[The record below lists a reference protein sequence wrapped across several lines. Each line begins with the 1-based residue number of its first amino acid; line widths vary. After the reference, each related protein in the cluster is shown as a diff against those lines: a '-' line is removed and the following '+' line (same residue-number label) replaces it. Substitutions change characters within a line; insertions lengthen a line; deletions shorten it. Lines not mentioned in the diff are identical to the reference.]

1 MPVTVIVGGQ
11 FGSEGKGKVAHFLAK
26 RQGAGVAVR
35 VGGSNAGHTAYDD
48 EGRRHTFRH
57 LPTAALLP
65 DVLCVLGPGSL
76 IDPDVL
82 AAEVDRVGLA
92 QERLCI
98 DPMAFV
104 ITEEHRE
111 REAASG
117 IAKRIGS
124 TASGTG
130 AALVERI
137 ERSSSDN
144 LARCHPFLQRFVTGP
159 VRDVLREALDRDERV
174 IVEGTQ
180 GFGLSNLQAADY
192 PKATSRDTTAAT
204 FVAEAGLSPLDVDEV
219 VLVIRAFP
227 IRVAGESGPLPKE
240 TTWWQVGRSAGQ
252 PELCERTT
260 VTERIRRVGR
270 FDAAVVRA
278 AIAANAPT
286 MIVLNHLDYF
296 GAGAPEMLVRVE
308 ASVGQKVDW
317 LGWSPRSLLP
327 RNGWPPQKA
336 AGPKEDGRARLE
348 TKGASHAQL

>member
-1 MPVTVIVGGQ
+1 MPVSVIVGGQ

-26 RQGAGVAVR
+26 RQGARVAVR

-48 EGRRHTFRH
+48 EGRKHTFRH

-82 AAEVDRVGLA
+82 AEEVDRIGLA
-92 QERLCI
+92 PERLRI
-98 DPMAFV
+98 DPMAYV

-111 REAASG
+111 QEAASG
-117 IAKRIGS
+117 LAKRIGS

-130 AALVERI
+130 AALVARI
-137 ERSSSDN
+137 ERSSGDN
-144 LARCHPFLQRFVTGP
+144 LARCHPFLQRFVAGP
-159 VRDVLREALDRDERV
+159 VRDVLREALDRNERV

-227 IRVAGESGPLPKE
+227 IRVAGDSGPLPKE
-240 TTWWQVGRSAGQ
+240 TTWEKVGGLTNRR
-252 PELCERTT
+252 ELLEYTT
-260 VTERIRRVGR
+260 VTGRVRRVGE
-270 FDAAVVRA
+270 FHSAVVQAAVV
-278 AIAANAPT
+278 ANAPT
-286 MIVLNHLDYF
+286 CVVLNHVDYF
-296 GAGAPEMLVRVE
+296 GACRNEFVEGVE
-308 ASVGQKVDW
+308 ASIGQRVDW
-317 LGWSPRSLLP
+317 IGLSPCDLVAFEHCLGPNVYPSTT
-327 RNGWPPQKA
+327 
-336 AGPKEDGRARLE
+336 DV
-348 TKGASHAQL
+348 

>member
-1 MPVTVIVGGQ
+1 MPVTVIVGAQ

-48 EGRRHTFRH
+48 EGRKHTFRH

-76 IDPDVL
+76 IDADVL
-82 AAEVDRVGLA
+82 AEEIDRIGLA
-92 QERLCI
+92 PERLRI

-104 ITEEHRE
+104 ITQEHRE
-111 REAASG
+111 QEAASG
-117 IAKRIGS
+117 LAKRIGS

-137 ERSSSDN
+137 ERSSGDN
-144 LARCHPFLQRFVTGP
+144 LARCHPFLQRFATGP
-159 VRDVLREALDRDERV
+159 VRDVLREALDGDERV

-204 FVAEAGLSPLDVDEV
+204 FVAEAGVSPLDVDEV

-227 IRVAGESGPLPKE
+227 IRVAGDSGPLPNE
-240 TTWWQVGRSAGQ
+240 TTWWQVGRAAGR
-252 PELCERTT
+252 PALCERTT
-260 VTERIRRVGR
+260 VTERIRRVGH
-270 FDAAVVRA
+270 FDAEVVRA

-286 MIVLNHLDYF
+286 KIVLNHLDYF
-296 GAGAPEMLVRVE
+296 GAEALEMMGRVE
-308 ASVGQKVDW
+308 AAVGRKVDW
-317 LGWSPRSLLP
+317 LGPSPCDILPRS
-327 RNGWPPQKA
+327 GWLQDVTGEPGDGTTHQKA
-336 AGPKEDGRARLE
+336 
-348 TKGASHAQL
+348 KGTSHVRS

>member
-11 FGSEGKGKVAHFLAK
+11 FGSEGKGKVAHLLAK
-26 RQGAGVAVR
+26 RQGARVAVR

-48 EGRRHTFRH
+48 EGRKYTFRH

-65 DVLCVLGPGSL
+65 RVLCVLGAGSL

-82 AAEVDRVGLA
+82 AEEVDRIGLA
-92 QERLCI
+92 PERLRI

-104 ITEEHRE
+104 ITKEHQE

-117 IAKRIGS
+117 LAERIGS

-137 ERSSSDN
+137 ERSSGDN
-144 LARCHPFLQRFVTGP
+144 LARHHPFLGRFVAGP
-159 VRDVLREALDRDERV
+159 VREVLREALDRDERV

-180 GFGLSNLQAADY
+180 GFGLSNLHAADY

-227 IRVAGESGPLPKE
+227 IRVAGDSGPLPRE
-240 TTWWQVGRSAGQ
+240 TTWKEVGSLTSRH
-252 PELCERTT
+252 ELIELTT
-260 VTERIRRVGR
+260 VTGRIRRVGE
-270 FDAAVVRA
+270 FHPAVVRA
-278 AIAANAPT
+278 AIVANG
-286 MIVLNHLDYF
+286 LL
-296 GAGAPEMLVRVE
+296 
-308 ASVGQKVDW
+308 ASC
-317 LGWSPRSLLP
+317 
-327 RNGWPPQKA
+327 
-336 AGPKEDGRARLE
+336 
-348 TKGASHAQL
+348 